1 MGWVVYDLFMY
12 PSSKNIWK
20 TSDVSF
26 AIWGEN
32 SGGYCGGLEEVGE
45 SSPLIG
51 GQGEGYE
58 KRYQDGRCKDGRCN
72 KKEWHFLHKK
82 DGEDDCLCK
91 QAGHGRG
98 DS

>member
-1 MGWVVYDLFMY
+1 MIFYVSLQQEHHMENQWF
-12 PSSKNIWK
+12 
-20 TSDVSF
+20 SDVSF

-45 SSPLIG
+45 GSLQPLIC

-72 KKEWHFLHKK
+72 KK
-82 DGEDDCLCK
+82 
-91 QAGHGRG
+91 
-98 DS
+98 

>member
-45 SSPLIG
+45 GSLQPLIG

-72 KKEWHFLHKK
+72 KK
-82 DGEDDCLCK
+82 
-91 QAGHGRG
+91 
-98 DS
+98 